1 MFCYDDSLWGR
12 LMEKVRVRAKW
23 GVQGCGWW
31 LLTKLLWTLPNTPGC
46 FLFFFCES
54 FGNRASSSPAVVM
67 GRGSKQAVSQ
77 QKGIELWATINTLQH
92 TPQTF
97 SAKTGNIN
105 HYRFAVH
112 FNVFFWYEHIH
123 PWFLFYFRDIINM
136 CDKFPFW
143 KAVSVKKG
151 NWFVSWCTW
160 IAKFISFHQRL
171 DVDVLLWWGSKHQW

>member
-1 MFCYDDSLWGR
+1 MTTVCEG
-12 LMEKVRVRAKW
+12 
-23 GVQGCGWW
+23 GWW
-31 LLTKLLWTLPNTPGC
+31 KKWEFEQSEVSKDVDGDYSQSCSERCQTLQVV
-46 FLFFFCES
+46 FSFFSVSHLVTELS
-54 FGNRASSSPAVVM
+54 FPAVVM

-92 TPQTF
+92 ALQTF